1 MSLFMSI
8 LTLFAGVGVFLAG
21 MRFMSDGLQQSTGK
35 GLKQIFSRFSN
46 KRLVGYGIGTGVTA
60 LIQSSDATSVMS
72 MGLVNAGIMQLPQAT
87 AIVLGAKL
95 GTTITGVIVA
105 LSSFNMGG
113 FSFNVFFA
121 AMSAIGVGMIV
132 FTKKDKINRIG
143 KILMGFGF
151 IFVGLIFMC
160 DAMKTEQ
167 INGFFVSMFTTINNP
182 LLLLLLSI
190 VFTGII
196 QSSSAATGI
205 YIALVGAGAM
215 TTYQAFFLVMGAN
228 VGTCVTAIWAAIG
241 ATSDTKRVAFL
252 HMGTAIFGATLWSII
267 LFIFGNSVAAFM
279 DSAIAI
285 PEWRIAIFNVTFNFT
300 YTLILLP
307 FINQLVKL
315 AKLVI
320 KDDIK
325 PAHTALKHIDE
336 RLLKTPSIAVAQV
349 QNEVVHMASLAK
361 ENLAVAVNALVNND
375 LSEKEIL
382 DANERDINV
391 LNKEIASYLIK
402 ISALD
407 VSVSDEK
414 LLGALHHVISDIE
427 RIGDHAQNFIEFAEQ
442 LITEDASFSTEG
454 TAELQNMYEKV
465 NEMFELSLDII
476 KTREKKSLKK
486 VSVLEDEV
494 DALKKIYGDHHIE
507 RLHKKTCS
515 IEGGMYFYDVI
526 TELERI
532 ADHLINIA
540 FSVDSPTGTQTAVID

>member
-46 KRLVGYGIGTGVTA
+46 KKMVGYGIGTGVTA
-60 LIQSSDATSVMS
+60 LIQSSDATSVMC

-95 GTTITGVIVA
+95 GTTITGIIVA

-121 AMSAIGVGMIV
+121 AMAAVGVGMIV

-160 DAMKTEQ
+160 DAMSTDE
-167 INGFFVSMFTTINNP
+167 INNFFVTMFTTINNP
-182 LLLLLLSI
+182 LLLLLMSI

-205 YIALVGAGAM
+205 YIALVGVGAM
-215 TTYQAFFLVMGAN
+215 STYQAFFLVMGAN
-228 VGTCVTAIWAAIG
+228 VGTCVTAIWASIG
-241 ATSDTKRVAFL
+241 ASADTKRVAFL
-252 HMGTAIFGATLWSII
+252 HMGTALFGAIIWSIV
-267 LFIFGNSVAAFM
+267 LVIFGNSVATFM
-279 DSAIAI
+279 DGAIAI
-285 PEWRIAIFNVTFNFT
+285 PEWRIALFNVTFNFT
-300 YTLILLP
+300 YTLLLLP
-307 FINQLVKL
+307 FVNQLVKI
-315 AKLVI
+315 ARKFI
-320 KDDIK
+320 KDDVK
-325 PAHTALKHIDE
+325 HAHSALRHIDE

-349 QNEVVHMASLAK
+349 QNEVVHMATLAK
-361 ENLAVAVNALVNND
+361 ENLGVAVRALINSDV
-375 LSEKEIL
+375 SERELL
-382 DANERDINV
+382 DANEKDINV

-427 RIGDHAQNFIEFAEQ
+427 RIGDHAQNFMEFAEQ
-442 LITEDASFSTEG
+442 LLVEEASFSIEG
-454 TAELQNMYEKV
+454 ANELQNMYEKV
-465 NEMFELSLDII
+465 NEMFELSLEII
-476 KTREKKSLKK
+476 ETREKKNLKK
-486 VSVLEDEV
+486 VVMLEDEV
-494 DALKKIYGDHHIE
+494 DALKKVYGDHHIE
-507 RLHKKTCS
+507 RLHKKICS

-532 ADHLINIA
+532 ADHLINVA
-540 FSVDSPTGTQTAVID
+540 FSVDSPTGTQTAVIE

>member
-46 KRLVGYGIGTGVTA
+46 KKMVGYGIGTGVTA
-60 LIQSSDATSVMS
+60 LIQSSDATSVMC

-121 AMSAIGVGMIV
+121 AMAAVGVGMIV

-160 DAMKTEQ
+160 DAMSTDE
-167 INGFFVSMFTTINNP
+167 INNFFVTMFTTINNP
-182 LLLLLLSI
+182 LLLLLMSI

-205 YIALVGAGAM
+205 YIALVGVGAM
-215 TTYQAFFLVMGAN
+215 STYQAFFLVMGAN
-228 VGTCVTAIWAAIG
+228 VGTCVTAIWASIG
-241 ATSDTKRVAFL
+241 ASADTKRVAFL
-252 HMGTAIFGATLWSII
+252 HMGTALFGAIIWSIV
-267 LFIFGNSVAAFM
+267 LVIFGNSVATFM
-279 DSAIAI
+279 DGAIAI
-285 PEWRIAIFNVTFNFT
+285 PEWRIALFNVTFNFT
-300 YTLILLP
+300 YTLLLLP
-307 FINQLVKL
+307 FVNQLVKI
-315 AKLVI
+315 ARKFI
-320 KDDIK
+320 KDDVK
-325 PAHTALKHIDE
+325 HAHSALRHIDE

-349 QNEVVHMASLAK
+349 QNEVVHMATLAK
-361 ENLAVAVNALVNND
+361 ENLGVAVRALINSDV
-375 LSEKEIL
+375 SERELL
-382 DANERDINV
+382 DANEKDINV

-427 RIGDHAQNFIEFAEQ
+427 RIGDHAQNFMEFAEQ
-442 LITEDASFSTEG
+442 LLVEEASFSIEG
-454 TAELQNMYEKV
+454 ANELQNMYEKV
-465 NEMFELSLDII
+465 NEMFELSLEII
-476 KTREKKSLKK
+476 ETREKKNLKK
-486 VSVLEDEV
+486 VVMLEDEV
-494 DALKKIYGDHHIE
+494 DALKKVYGDHHIE
-507 RLHKKTCS
+507 RLHKKICS

-532 ADHLINIA
+532 ADHLINVA
-540 FSVDSPTGTQTAVID
+540 FSVDSPTGTQTAVIE